1 MNISKRTFLK
11 ASGAS
16 IATLSIAGQTLTSS
30 ALAATVN
37 NQPDNKDEREGQRA
51 ALKSIT
57 GTVTGIN
64 PVERLERIAKAQ
76 KLMQQLEI
84 SALILE
90 PGAAMDYFSGIQ
102 WRRSERLTAVIIPRE
117 GKISVVCPFFEAPS
131 VRESLTVGDDIR
143 VWQEHESPFVLI
155 KQILKDSGLNKGKVA
170 FENSVRY
177 FVMSGVMA
185 QLSTM
190 QHVSAQPITLGCRM
204 YKSQHELE
212 LMHKANEVTLLAY
225 ANVFAQL
232 KLGMSQSDVKSL
244 MHTAQEQLGGK
255 GIWNMALFNQASAY
269 PHGTKQKQI
278 LNEGSVVLMD
288 CGCNVHGYQSDI
300 SRTFVFGEASKR
312 QREVWQTVR
321 QGQEIAFEQAKIG
334 TQAGLVDD
342 AVRKFY
348 QSKGFGP
355 GYKLP
360 GLSHRTGHGIGMEG
374 HESVNFVHGEIER
387 LKPGMCFSN
396 EPGIYIQGEF
406 GVRLEDCIYM
416 TKNGPQWFT
425 MPPASLDDPIGKLIQ
440 LQTL

>member
-16 IATLSIAGQTLTSS
+16 VATMAIAGQTLSS
-30 ALAATVN
+30 TALSAAKNVPVN
-37 NQPDNKDEREGQRA
+37 DNKNSA
-51 ALKSIT
+51 SILKPIT
-57 GTVTGIN
+57 DTVSGISK
-64 PVERLERIAKAQ
+64 VERLERIAHAQ
-76 KLMQQLEI
+76 KLMIQFDI

-90 PGAAMDYFSGIQ
+90 PGAAMDYFSGVQ
-102 WRRSERLTAVIIPRE
+102 WWRSERLTAVIIPRE
-117 GKISVVCPFFEAPS
+117 GNVSVVCPFFEEPS
-131 VRESLTVGDDIR
+131 VRESLAIGDDIR

-155 KQILKDSGLNKGKVA
+155 KQILKDAGLNKGKVA

-177 FVMSGVMA
+177 FVLSGVME
-185 QLSTM
+185 QLSNM
-190 QHVSAQPITLGCRM
+190 QHVSAEPVTRGCRM

-225 ANVFAQL
+225 ADVFSKL
-232 KLGMSQSDVKSL
+232 KAGMSQSDVKSL
-244 MHTAQEQLGGK
+244 MHKAQGQLGGK
-255 GIWNMALFNQASAY
+255 GAWNMALFNQASAY
-269 PHGTKQKQI
+269 PHGTKQKQT
-278 LNEGSVVLMD
+278 LTEGSVVLMD
-288 CGCNVHGYQSDI
+288 CGCNVQGYQSDI
-300 SRTFVFGEASKR
+300 SRTFVFGEPTKR
-312 QREVWQTVR
+312 QRDVWQTVR

-342 AVRKFY
+342 AVREFY
-348 QSKGFGP
+348 QNKGFGP

-374 HESVNFVHGEIER
+374 HESVNFVQGETTV

-425 MPPASLDDPIGKLIQ
+425 KPPASLDVPIGQLIK